1 MISFLVVQRIREH
14 PFTEFYLDIIEEF
27 SGTKA
32 IPILKPRGIPNHY
45 FFLKVPT
52 TESKKISTL
61 KGFKKTPLILFK
73 VVNCTNVGDM
83 LRPYK

>member
-1 MISFLVVQRIREH
+1 MITFLVVQIISEH

-32 IPILKPRGIPNHY
+32 IPILKPKGIPNHY
-45 FFLKVPT
+45 YFLKVPT
-52 TESKKISTL
+52 TEERKITTL
-61 KGFKKTPLILFK
+61 KGFKKTPVVLFK
-73 VVNCTNVGDM
+73 IVNCTNAGDM